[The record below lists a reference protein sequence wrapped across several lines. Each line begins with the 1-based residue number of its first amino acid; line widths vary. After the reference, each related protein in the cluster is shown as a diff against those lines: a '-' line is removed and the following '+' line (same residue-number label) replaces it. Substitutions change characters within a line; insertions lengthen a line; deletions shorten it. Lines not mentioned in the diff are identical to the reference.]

1 MLTEL
6 NIKNFAII
14 DSLNITF
21 EKGFN
26 VLTGETGAG
35 KSIIVDAVDLVLGGR
50 ASSEMIRSGCEEA
63 VVEAAFDISDV
74 KGVSEK
80 LGEMGIEEGDN
91 LVIKRTIATSGKNK
105 VFINGSMATI
115 AMLSDVGEFL
125 VDIHGQHEHQTLM
138 KVERH
143 IDVLDEY
150 AALGTLRQEM
160 SGMYSEWNRVKDEL
174 ESLRSSEADK
184 EKRVD
189 LLRFQSDEIEKAALK
204 VDEDEELLEERKIL
218 SNAERLYESANTA
231 LEILYSQSGSALELI
246 KKAGSKVTDISVI
259 DESMRVTLDAITSAS
274 ASIEDAAL
282 TLRDYVGRISFD
294 PERLNEIEERL
305 DLIGRLKRKY
315 GNTVSEILKYRE
327 EVDRELDGIE
337 RAEERIG
344 ELEREGERLK
354 AKGLKVAETLSEKR
368 KKGSDELTKKVER
381 ELSDLGMK
389 KVVFEVKMER
399 LNDIS
404 AKGLDK
410 VEFLLSSNPG
420 EAPKPLS
427 KIASGGELSRIM
439 LALKKVL
446 AGPSGV
452 PSMVF
457 DEVDSGIGG
466 GVAEI
471 VGKKLREVAEGRQ
484 VLCITHLAQ
493 IAAMADLHYAVS
505 KGENR
510 GRTTTTVRQLSGDER
525 VEEVARMLG
534 GMTITEATKRHAE
547 EMIKTAGNGTEG

>member
-6 NIKNFAII
+6 YIKNFAII

-80 LGEMGIEEGDN
+80 LGEMGIEKDDN
-91 LVIKRTIATSGKNK
+91 LVIKRTLSASGKNK

-125 VDIHGQHEHQTLM
+125 VDIHGQHEHQTLI

-150 AALGTLRQEM
+150 AALGPLRQEM
-160 SGMYSEWNRVKDEL
+160 SEIYSEWNRVKDEL
-174 ESLRSSEADK
+174 ESLKSSEADK
-184 EKRVD
+184 EKKVD

-204 VDEDEELLEERKIL
+204 VDEDEELLEERKLL
-218 SNAERLYESANTA
+218 SNAGRLYESANTA
-231 LEILYSQSGSALELI
+231 LEILYLQSGSALELI
-246 KKAGSKVTDISVI
+246 KKAGSNVTDISII
-259 DESMRVTLDAITSAS
+259 DESMRVTLDAINSAS

-315 GNTVSEILKYRE
+315 GNIVSEILKYRE

-354 AKGLKVAETLSEKR
+354 DKGLKVAETLSERR
-368 KKGSDELTKKVER
+368 KKGSDELTKKVVK

-389 KVVFEVKMER
+389 KAIFEVKMER

-404 AKGLDK
+404 AKGSDK

-420 EAPKPLS
+420 EATKPLS

-446 AGPSGV
+446 ANPTGAPT
-452 PSMVF
+452 MVF

-466 GVAEI
+466 GIAEV
-471 VGKKLREVAEGRQ
+471 VGRKLKEVAEGRQ

-505 KGENR
+505 KGENK
-510 GRTTTTVRQLSGDER
+510 GRTTTTVSRLSGDER
-525 VEEVARMLG
+525 VDEVARMLG

-547 EMIKTAGNGTEG
+547 EMINLVRS

>member
-1 MLTEL
+1 MCYYFRKHVLLISLAGQMLTEL

-74 KGVSEK
+74 K
-80 LGEMGIEEGDN
+80 
-91 LVIKRTIATSGKNK
+91 NK

-150 AALGTLRQEM
+150 AALGPLRQEM
-160 SGMYSEWNRVKDEL
+160 SGIYSEWNRVKDEL
-174 ESLRSSEADK
+174 VSLKSSEADK

-204 VDEDEELLEERKIL
+204 VDEDEELLEERKLL
-218 SNAERLYESANTA
+218 SNSEKLYESSNTA
-231 LEILYSQSGSALELI
+231 LELLYSQSGSALELI
-246 KKAGSKVTDISVI
+246 KKAGSNVTDISII
-259 DESMRVTLDAITSAS
+259 DESMRLTLDAINSAS

-337 RAEERIG
+337 KAEVRIE
-344 ELEREGERLK
+344 ELEKEVESLK
-354 AKGLKVAETLSEKR
+354 SKGYKIAESISGKR
-368 KKGSDELTKKVER
+368 KKASVELKNKVEK

-389 KVVFEVKMER
+389 KAIFEVNMER

-404 AKGLDK
+404 AKGFDK

-427 KIASGGELSRIM
+427 KVASGGELSRIM
-439 LALKKVL
+439 LALKKML
-446 AGPSGV
+446 ANPTGV
-452 PSMVF
+452 PTMVF

-471 VGKKLREVAEGRQ
+471 VGRKLREVAEGRQ

-505 KGENR
+505 KGENK
-510 GRTTTTVRQLSGDER
+510 GRTTTTVSRLSWDER
-525 VEEVARMLG
+525 VDEVARMLG

-547 EMIKTAGNGTEG
+547 EMINLVRS

>member
-1 MLTEL
+1 MLTQL

-14 DSLNITF
+14 DSLNIAF

-80 LGEMGIEEGDN
+80 LGEIGIEKDDN
-91 LVIKRTIATSGKNK
+91 LVIKRTISASGKNK

-138 KVERH
+138 KVDRH

-150 AALGTLRQEM
+150 AVLGTLRQEM
-160 SGMYSEWNRVKDEL
+160 SGIYSEWNRVKDEL
-174 ESLRSSEADK
+174 VLLKSSEADK

-204 VDEDEELLEERKIL
+204 VDEDEELLEEKKLL

-246 KKAGSKVTDISVI
+246 KKAGSNVTDISII
-259 DESMRVTLDAITSAS
+259 DESMRVTLDAINSAS

-282 TLRDYVGRISFD
+282 TLRDYAGRISFD

-315 GNTVSEILKYRE
+315 GSSVSEILKYRE

-344 ELEREGERLK
+344 ELEGEGERLK
-354 AKGLKVAETLSEKR
+354 AKGREKAETLSEKR
-368 KKGSDELTKKVER
+368 KKGSDELTKKVVM

-389 KVVFEVKMER
+389 KAIFEVKMER

-404 AKGLDK
+404 AKGFDK

-446 AGPSGV
+446 ANPTGV
-452 PSMVF
+452 PTMVF

-471 VGKKLREVAEGRQ
+471 VGRKLREVAEGRQ

-493 IAAMADLHYAVS
+493 IAALADLHYAVS
-505 KGENR
+505 KGENK
-510 GRTTTTVRQLSGDER
+510 GRTTTTASRLSGDER
-525 VEEVARMLG
+525 VDEVARMLG
-534 GMTITEATKRHAE
+534 GMTITEATKKHAE
-547 EMIKTAGNGTEG
+547 EMLKTVRRET

>member
-80 LGEMGIEEGDN
+80 LGEMGIEKDDN
-91 LVIKRTIATSGKNK
+91 LVIKRTLSASGKNK

-125 VDIHGQHEHQTLM
+125 VDIHGQHEHQTLI

-150 AALGTLRQEM
+150 AALGPLRQEM
-160 SGMYSEWNRVKDEL
+160 SEIYSEWNRVKDEL
-174 ESLRSSEADK
+174 ESLKSSEADK
-184 EKRVD
+184 EKKVD

-204 VDEDEELLEERKIL
+204 VDEDEELLEERKLL
-218 SNAERLYESANTA
+218 SNAGRLYESANTA
-231 LEILYSQSGSALELI
+231 LEILYLQSGSALELI
-246 KKAGSKVTDISVI
+246 KKAGSNVTDISII
-259 DESMRVTLDAITSAS
+259 DESMRVTLDAINSAS

-354 AKGLKVAETLSEKR
+354 DKGLKVAETLSERR
-368 KKGSDELTKKVER
+368 KKGSDELTKKVVK

-389 KVVFEVKMER
+389 KAIFEVKMER

-404 AKGLDK
+404 AKGSDK

-420 EAPKPLS
+420 EATKPLS

-446 AGPSGV
+446 ANPTGAPT
-452 PSMVF
+452 MVF

-466 GVAEI
+466 GIAEV
-471 VGKKLREVAEGRQ
+471 VGRKLREVAEGRQ

-505 KGENR
+505 KGENK
-510 GRTTTTVRQLSGDER
+510 GRTTTTVSRLSGDER
-525 VEEVARMLG
+525 VDEVARMLG

-547 EMIKTAGNGTEG
+547 EMLKTVRRKT

>member
-80 LGEMGIEEGDN
+80 LGEMGIEKDDN
-91 LVIKRTIATSGKNK
+91 LVIKRTLSASGKNK

-125 VDIHGQHEHQTLM
+125 VDIHGQHEHQTLI

-150 AALGTLRQEM
+150 AALGPLRQEM
-160 SGMYSEWNRVKDEL
+160 SEIYSEWNRVKDEL
-174 ESLRSSEADK
+174 ESLKSSEADK
-184 EKRVD
+184 EKKVD

-204 VDEDEELLEERKIL
+204 VDEDEELLEERKLL
-218 SNAERLYESANTA
+218 SNAGRLYESANTA
-231 LEILYSQSGSALELI
+231 LEILYLQSGSALELI
-246 KKAGSKVTDISVI
+246 KKAGSNVTDISII
-259 DESMRVTLDAITSAS
+259 DESMRVTLDAINSAS

-354 AKGLKVAETLSEKR
+354 VKGLKVAETLSEKR
-368 KKGSDELTKKVER
+368 KKGSDELTNKVVK

-389 KVVFEVKMER
+389 KAIFEVKMER

-404 AKGLDK
+404 AKGSDK

-420 EAPKPLS
+420 EATKPLS

-446 AGPSGV
+446 ANPTGV
-452 PSMVF
+452 PTMVF

-466 GVAEI
+466 GIAEV
-471 VGKKLREVAEGRQ
+471 VGRKLREVAEGRQ

-505 KGENR
+505 KGENK
-510 GRTTTTVRQLSGDER
+510 GRTTTTVSRLSGDER
-525 VEEVARMLG
+525 VDEVARMLG

-547 EMIKTAGNGTEG
+547 EMIKTVRRET

>member
-35 KSIIVDAVDLVLGGR
+35 KSIIVDAVELVLGGR
-50 ASSEMIRSGCEEA
+50 ASSEMIRSGCDEA
-63 VVEAAFDISDV
+63 VVEAAFDISDAS
-74 KGVSEK
+74 GTSEK
-80 LGEMGIEEGDN
+80 LSEMGIEGDDA
-91 LVIKRTIATSGKNK
+91 LVIKRTVSASGKNK

-115 AMLSDVGEFL
+115 AMLSDIGEFL
-125 VDIHGQHEHQTLM
+125 VDIHGQHEHQTLF

-143 IDVLDEY
+143 IDVIDEY
-150 AALGTLRQEM
+150 AAVGPLREEM
-160 SGMYSEWNRVKDEL
+160 AGVYSELNRVKNEL
-174 ESLRSSEADK
+174 GSLKVSEADK
-184 EKRVD
+184 EKRLD
-189 LLRFQSDEIEKAALK
+189 LLRFQSDEIGKASLK
-204 VDEDEELLEERKIL
+204 ENEEEGLLGERKL
-218 SNAERLYESANTA
+218 LANSEKLFDAGNTA
-231 LEILYSQSGSALELI
+231 LELLYAQAGSALELV
-246 KKAGSKVTDISVI
+246 KKADSKIREIATL
-259 DESMRVTLDAITSAS
+259 DESLKPTAESINSVY
-274 ASIEDAAL
+274 ASIEDAAM
-282 TLRDYVGRISFD
+282 TLRDYVGKISFE

-315 GNTVSEILKYRE
+315 GNTVSEVLKYKE
-327 EVDRELDGIE
+327 EVDRELEGIE
-337 RAEERIG
+337 KAEERIT
-344 ELEREGERLK
+344 ELEKEVETLK
-354 AKGLKVAETLSEKR
+354 VSGLKIAETLSDKR
-368 KKGSDELTKKVER
+368 KKASKELKNMVEV

-389 KVVFEVKMER
+389 KAVFEVR
-399 LNDIS
+399 IDRISDIT
-404 AKGLDK
+404 AKGLDRM
-410 VEFLLSSNPG
+410 EFLLSSNPG
-420 EAPKPLS
+420 EVPKALS

-466 GVAEI
+466 GIAEV
-471 VGKKLREVAEGRQ
+471 VGRKLKEVARGRQ
-484 VLCITHLAQ
+484 VLCITHLPQ

-505 KGENR
+505 KGEEK
-510 GRTTTTVRQLSGDER
+510 GRTVTTVIRLDKNDRVDEI
-525 VEEVARMLG
+525 ARMLG

-547 EMIKTAGNGTEG
+547 EMIKSVNRET

>member
-80 LGEMGIEEGDN
+80 LGEMGIEKDDN
-91 LVIKRTIATSGKNK
+91 LVIKRTLSASGKNK

-125 VDIHGQHEHQTLM
+125 VDIHGQHEHQTLI

-150 AALGTLRQEM
+150 AALGPLRQEM
-160 SGMYSEWNRVKDEL
+160 SEIYSEWNRVKDEL
-174 ESLRSSEADK
+174 ESLKSSEADK
-184 EKRVD
+184 EKKVD

-204 VDEDEELLEERKIL
+204 VDEDEELLEERKLL
-218 SNAERLYESANTA
+218 SNAGRLYESANTA
-231 LEILYSQSGSALELI
+231 LEILYLQSGSALELI
-246 KKAGSKVTDISVI
+246 KKAGSNVTDISII
-259 DESMRVTLDAITSAS
+259 DESMRVTLDAINSAS

-354 AKGLKVAETLSEKR
+354 DKGLKVAETLSERR
-368 KKGSDELTKKVER
+368 KKGSDELTKKVVK

-389 KVVFEVKMER
+389 KAIFEVKMER

-404 AKGLDK
+404 AKGSDK

-420 EAPKPLS
+420 EATKPLS

-446 AGPSGV
+446 ANPTGAPT
-452 PSMVF
+452 MVF

-466 GVAEI
+466 GIAEV
-471 VGKKLREVAEGRQ
+471 VGRKLREVAEGRQ

-505 KGENR
+505 KGENK
-510 GRTTTTVRQLSGDER
+510 GRTTTTVSRLSGDER
-525 VEEVARMLG
+525 VDEVARMLG

-547 EMIKTAGNGTEG
+547 EMLKTVRSYT

>member
-80 LGEMGIEEGDN
+80 LGEMGIEKDDN
-91 LVIKRTIATSGKNK
+91 LVIKRTLSASGKNK

-150 AALGTLRQEM
+150 AALGPLRQEM
-160 SGMYSEWNRVKDEL
+160 SGIYSEWNRVKDEL
-174 ESLRSSEADK
+174 ESLKSSEADK

-204 VDEDEELLEERKIL
+204 VDEDEELLEERKLL

-246 KKAGSKVTDISVI
+246 KKAGSKVTDISII
-259 DESMRVTLDAITSAS
+259 DESMRVTLDAINSAS

-315 GNTVSEILKYRE
+315 GNIVSEILKYRE

-354 AKGLKVAETLSEKR
+354 DKGLKVAETLSERR
-368 KKGSDELTKKVER
+368 KKGSDELTKKVVK

-389 KVVFEVKMER
+389 KAIFEVKMER

-404 AKGLDK
+404 AKGSDK

-420 EAPKPLS
+420 EATKPLS

-446 AGPSGV
+446 ANPTGV
-452 PSMVF
+452 PTMVF

-466 GVAEI
+466 GIAEV
-471 VGKKLREVAEGRQ
+471 VGRKLKEVAEGRQ

-505 KGENR
+505 KGENK
-510 GRTTTTVRQLSGDER
+510 GRTTTTVSRLSGDER
-525 VEEVARMLG
+525 VDEVARMLG

-547 EMIKTAGNGTEG
+547 EMLKTVRRKT

>member
-80 LGEMGIEEGDN
+80 LGEMGIEKDDN
-91 LVIKRTIATSGKNK
+91 LVIKRTLSASGKNK

-125 VDIHGQHEHQTLM
+125 VDIHGQHEHQTLI

-150 AALGTLRQEM
+150 AALGPLRQEM
-160 SGMYSEWNRVKDEL
+160 SEIYSEWNRVKDEL
-174 ESLRSSEADK
+174 ESLKSSEADK
-184 EKRVD
+184 EKKVD

-204 VDEDEELLEERKIL
+204 VDEDEELLEERKLL
-218 SNAERLYESANTA
+218 SNAGRLYESANTA
-231 LEILYSQSGSALELI
+231 LEILYLQSGSALELI
-246 KKAGSKVTDISVI
+246 KKAGSNVTDISII
-259 DESMRVTLDAITSAS
+259 DESMRVTLDAINSAS

-354 AKGLKVAETLSEKR
+354 DKGLKVAETLSERR
-368 KKGSDELTKKVER
+368 KKGSDELTKKVVK

-389 KVVFEVKMER
+389 KAIFEVKIER

-404 AKGLDK
+404 AKGFDK

-452 PSMVF
+452 PTMVF

-471 VGKKLREVAEGRQ
+471 VGRKLREVAEGRQ

-505 KGENR
+505 KNENK
-510 GRTTTTVRQLSGDER
+510 GRTTTTVRRLSGDER
-525 VEEVARMLG
+525 VDEVARMLG

-547 EMIKTAGNGTEG
+547 EMLKTVRSYT

>member
-63 VVEAAFDISDV
+63 VVEAAFDILDV

-80 LGEMGIEEGDN
+80 LGEMGIEKDDN
-91 LVIKRTIATSGKNK
+91 LVIKRTLSVSGKNK

-150 AALGTLRQEM
+150 AALGSLRQEM
-160 SGMYSEWNRVKDEL
+160 SGIYSEWNRVKDEL
-174 ESLRSSEADK
+174 ESLKSSEADK

-204 VDEDEELLEERKIL
+204 LDEDEELLEERKLL
-218 SNAERLYESANTA
+218 SNAERLYESANSA

-246 KKAGSKVTDISVI
+246 KKAGSKVTDISII
-259 DESMRVTLDAITSAS
+259 DESMRVTLDAINSAS

-344 ELEREGERLK
+344 ELEIQGERLK
-354 AKGLKVAETLSEKR
+354 DKGLKVAETLSEKR
-368 KKGSDELTKKVER
+368 KKGSDELTRKVVK

-389 KVVFEVKMER
+389 KAIFEVKMER

-404 AKGLDK
+404 AKGSDK

-446 AGPSGV
+446 ANPSGV
-452 PSMVF
+452 PTMVF

-466 GVAEI
+466 GIAEV
-471 VGKKLREVAEGRQ
+471 VGRKLREVAEGRQ

-505 KGENR
+505 KGEEK
-510 GRTTTTVRQLSGDER
+510 GRTVTMVSRLTGSKR
-525 VEEVARMLG
+525 VDEVARMLG
-534 GMTITEATKRHAE
+534 GMTMTEATKRHAE
-547 EMIKTAGNGTEG
+547 EMIKTVRS

>member
-14 DSLNITF
+14 DSLNIIF
-21 EKGFN
+21 EKGLN

-35 KSIIVDAVDLVLGGR
+35 KSIIVDAVELVLGGR
-50 ASSEMIRSGCEEA
+50 ASLEMIRSGCEEA

-74 KGVSEK
+74 MGVSEK
-80 LGEMGIEEGDN
+80 LGEMGIEKDDN
-91 LVIKRTIATSGKNK
+91 LVIKRTLSASGKNK

-125 VDIHGQHEHQTLM
+125 VDIHGQHEHQTLI

-143 IDVLDEY
+143 IDVLDEF
-150 AALGTLRQEM
+150 AALGPLRQEM
-160 SGMYSEWNRVKDEL
+160 SGIYSEWNRVKDEL
-174 ESLRSSEADK
+174 VSLKLSEADK

-189 LLRFQSDEIEKAALK
+189 LLRFQSDEIEKATLK
-204 VDEDEELLEERKIL
+204 VDEDEELLEERKLL

-246 KKAGSKVTDISVI
+246 KKAGSKVTDISII
-259 DESMRVTLDAITSAS
+259 DESMRVTLDAINSAS

-354 AKGLKVAETLSEKR
+354 IKGLKVAETLSEKR
-368 KKGSDELTKKVER
+368 KKGSDELTKKVVK

-389 KVVFEVKMER
+389 KAIFEVKMER

-404 AKGLDK
+404 AKGSDK

-420 EAPKPLS
+420 EATKPLS

-446 AGPSGV
+446 ANPTGV
-452 PSMVF
+452 PTMVF

-466 GVAEI
+466 GIAEV
-471 VGKKLREVAEGRQ
+471 VGRKLREVAEGRQ

-505 KGENR
+505 KNENK
-510 GRTTTTVRQLSGDER
+510 GRTTTTVSRLSGDER
-525 VEEVARMLG
+525 VDEVARMLG

-547 EMIKTAGNGTEG
+547 EMLKIVSRET

>member
-80 LGEMGIEEGDN
+80 LGEMGIEKDDN
-91 LVIKRTIATSGKNK
+91 LVIKRTLSASGKNK

-125 VDIHGQHEHQTLM
+125 VDIHGQHEHQTLI

-150 AALGTLRQEM
+150 AALGPLRQEM
-160 SGMYSEWNRVKDEL
+160 SEIYSEWNRVKDEL
-174 ESLRSSEADK
+174 ESLKSSEADK
-184 EKRVD
+184 EKKVD

-204 VDEDEELLEERKIL
+204 VDEDEELLEERKLL
-218 SNAERLYESANTA
+218 SNAGRLYESANTA
-231 LEILYSQSGSALELI
+231 LEILYLQSGSALELI
-246 KKAGSKVTDISVI
+246 KKAGSNVTDISII
-259 DESMRVTLDAITSAS
+259 DESMRVTLDAINSAS

-354 AKGLKVAETLSEKR
+354 DKGLKVAETLSERR
-368 KKGSDELTKKVER
+368 KKGSDELTKKVVK

-389 KVVFEVKMER
+389 KAIFEVKMER

-404 AKGLDK
+404 AKGSDK

-420 EAPKPLS
+420 EATKPLS

-446 AGPSGV
+446 ANPTGAPT
-452 PSMVF
+452 MVF

-466 GVAEI
+466 GIAEV
-471 VGKKLREVAEGRQ
+471 VGRKLREVAEGRQ

-505 KGENR
+505 KGENK
-510 GRTTTTVRQLSGDER
+510 GRTTTTVSRLSGDER
-525 VEEVARMLG
+525 VDEVARMLG

-547 EMIKTAGNGTEG
+547 EMINLVRS